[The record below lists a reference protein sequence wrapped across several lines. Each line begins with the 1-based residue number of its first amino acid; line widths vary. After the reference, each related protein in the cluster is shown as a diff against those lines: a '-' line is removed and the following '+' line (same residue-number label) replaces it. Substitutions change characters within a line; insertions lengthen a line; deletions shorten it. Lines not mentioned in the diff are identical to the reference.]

1 MKNIKKLSLVIALI
15 LVANI
20 KVFAESGF
28 EAALS
33 VPLGASFGIFTG
45 ESDFTVSAFSSVAPA
60 INSEVGF
67 DSGVHA
73 QIGYMFDFGSVG
85 LSLLGDLGY
94 SYDSYRMS
102 FSLSASNPSIGS
114 YDMKAYYSMYMHNFQ
129 IGVLPKL
136 NFGSFA
142 IGIGAGVKI
151 PMAGTLETKIE
162 QSGTMFGQSIN
173 NTQTESSKY
182 VSSDFKTSII
192 PYIKATFDYSFFF
205 NDNMAFVLGAYLGYD
220 FGIAYKN
227 NQLLFKEDSRLD
239 SFDIG
244 AEIGFKFGPRVG
256 Y

>member
-1 MKNIKKLSLVIALI
+1 MKKIKKLSLVIVLI

-45 ESDFTVSAFSSVAPA
+45 ETAFTAPVFSSVAPA

-102 FSLSASNPSIGS
+102 FSLSGS
-114 YDMKAYYSMYMHNFQ
+114 GGVSGANFDMKAYYNMYMHNFQ
-129 IGVLPKL
+129 IGILPKL

-142 IGIGAGVKI
+142 VGIGAGVKI
-151 PMAGTLETKIE
+151 PMAGTIETKIE
-162 QSGTMFGQSIN
+162 ANLNGHQIDFSQLDGSA
-173 NTQTESSKY
+173 KY

>member
-1 MKNIKKLSLVIALI
+1 MKKIKKLSLVIALI

-45 ESDFTVSAFSSVAPA
+45 ETAFTAPVFSSVAPA

-142 IGIGAGVKI
+142 IGIGGGVKI
-151 PMAGTLETKIE
+151 PMAGTIETKIE
-162 QSGTMFGQSIN
+162 ANLNGHQLDFSQFEGSG
-173 NTQTESSKY
+173 KY

>member
-45 ESDFTVSAFSSVAPA
+45 ETSFTDPVFSSVAPA

-142 IGIGAGVKI
+142 IGIGGGVKI
-151 PMAGTLETKIE
+151 PMAGTIETKIE
-162 QSGTMFGQSIN
+162 ANLNGHQLDFSQFEGSG
-173 NTQTESSKY
+173 KY

>member
-142 IGIGAGVKI
+142 IGIGGGVKI
-151 PMAGTLETKIE
+151 PMAGTIETKIE
-162 QSGTMFGQSIN
+162 ANLNGHQLDFSQFEGSG
-173 NTQTESSKY
+173 KY

>member
-1 MKNIKKLSLVIALI
+1 MKKIKRLSLVIVLI

-142 IGIGAGVKI
+142 IGIGGGVKI
-151 PMAGTLETKIE
+151 PMAGTIETKIE
-162 QSGTMFGQSIN
+162 ANLNGHQIDFSQLDGSA
-173 NTQTESSKY
+173 KY

-205 NDNMAFVLGAYLGYD
+205 TDNMAFVLGAYLGYD

-227 NQLLFKEDSRLD
+227 NQELFKEDSRLD

>member
-1 MKNIKKLSLVIALI
+1 MKKIKKLSLVIVLI

-45 ESDFTVSAFSSVAPA
+45 ETSSTAIGSSSVAPA

-102 FSLSASNPSIGS
+102 FSLSSSAQGMS

-142 IGIGAGVKI
+142 IGIGGGVKI
-151 PMAGTLETKIE
+151 PMAGTLESKIE
-162 QSGTMFGQSIN
+162 QTMTIGGQPIIN
-173 NTQTESSKY
+173 DTQTESSKY

-192 PYIKATFDYSFFF
+192 PYIKATFDYSLFFT
-205 NDNMAFVLGAYLGYD
+205 DNMAFVLGAYLGYD

-227 NQLLFKEDSRLD
+227 NQPLFKEDSRLD

>member
-1 MKNIKKLSLVIALI
+1 MKKIKKLSLVIVLI

-45 ESDFTVSAFSSVAPA
+45 ETAFTAPVFSSVAPA

-102 FSLSASNPSIGS
+102 FSLSSSAQGVS

-151 PMAGTLETKIE
+151 PMAGTIETKIE
-162 QSGTMFGQSIN
+162 ANLNGHQLDFSQFEG
-173 NTQTESSKY
+173 SSKY